1 MHLSTNISDISLVL
15 VETKSVFA
23 SLKILQFSCLKW
35 FKKVRKQNKD
45 IDSNSKEQ
53 CVSVNAHLI

>member
-15 VETKSVFA
+15 VKTKSVFA
-23 SLKILQFSCLKW
+23 SLKMLQFSCLKW

-45 IDSNSKEQ
+45 IQIPKNNVFQ
-53 CVSVNAHLI
+53 